1 MNDRLHNKVG
11 CFEMNIGLVCWLVSS
26 RSLTGLTYV
35 CTMSVQVTICKH
47 CLYSE
52 QTWFEFEL
60 AHQPNQFIFFELLF
74 FSPSMYTCLT

>member
-1 MNDRLHNKVG
+1 
-11 CFEMNIGLVCWLVSS
+11 MNIGLVCYKVWLVSS

-52 QTWFEFEL
+52 QTWFEIEL
-60 AHQPNQFIFFELLF
+60 AHQPIYIFELLF
-74 FSPSMYTCLT
+74 FSPSMSTYLT